1 MDKISHP
8 DKILFPGEN
17 ITKEDVARY
26 YKEIAPYMVPLI
38 KNHPLTLR
46 NFPQGI
52 DRQGFF
58 QKRTPDYFPNFIQRV
73 EVPLRTQKDE
83 VIQMVMADKPKDLVY
98 FASQNVI
105 EIHMGLSHIKA
116 LEKTDQIIFDL
127 DLSKDD
133 FEKVREVAFIIKEL
147 LEEEGL
153 SSFVKTTGS
162 KGVHIHVPVHDL
174 QIFTKAKE
182 FAKKIAEKAQKKHPE
197 IITLEHRKDKRGEK
211 VFLDY
216 LRNDYGM
223 TAIAPYSLRALK
235 NAPVATPI
243 SWNELKDKV
252 LGPQTYTMRNIG
264 AYLKAHKNPWKNFY
278 QNCAQ

>member
-8 DKILFPGEN
+8 DKILFPREN

-46 NFPQGI
+46 HFPQGI
-52 DRQGFF
+52 DKQGFF
-58 QKRTPDYFPNFIQRV
+58 QKRCPDYFPSFIQHV
-73 EVPLRTQKDE
+73 DVPLRTHKNE
-83 VIQMVMADKPKDLVY
+83 VIQMVMADKLKDLLY

-105 EIHMGLSHIKA
+105 EIHMGLSHIKD

-127 DLSKDD
+127 DPSKDD
-133 FEKVREVAFIIKEL
+133 FEKVREVALIIKEL

-153 SSFVKTTGS
+153 ASFVKTTGS
-162 KGVHIHVPVHDL
+162 KGVHIHVPVRDL
-174 QIFTKAKE
+174 QPFKKAKE
-182 FAKKIAEKAQKKHPE
+182 FAKKLAEKAQKKHPD

-223 TAIAPYSLRALK
+223 TAVAPYSLRALK

-243 SWNELKDKV
+243 SWNELKDKS
-252 LGPQTYTMRNIG
+252 LGPQTYTMKNIG
-264 AYLKAHKNPWKNFY
+264 NYLEKHKHPWKNFY